1 MTTMPDPLLSI
12 KNLTVVFKTRLGEVP
27 VIDDVSFSIAPS
39 EILGIVG
46 ESGCGKTMTSLAIM
60 RLMPEQGKITS
71 GSIRL
76 SGEDLVVASEARMR
90 GLRGNEISMVFQ
102 EPMTSLN
109 PVFSVGEQIA
119 EVLKAH
125 QGLSKSEAR
134 EHAVELLESVKIPLP
149 SRRANDYPHQLSGG
163 MRQRVMIAI
172 ALACKPKV
180 LIADEPTTALD
191 VTVQAH
197 IFELL
202 HELRDQT
209 GTSIILITH
218 DMASVAE
225 MAERVMVMYAGR
237 KVEEG
242 PVEEILTNPLHPY
255 TQGLIRCVP
264 HLMETISPERQ
275 ELHEIPGIVPP
286 ISHFGR
292 NECLFAP
299 RCSFV
304 GDRCLNQRPLDSKR
318 ASEQLT
324 ACWQENTNFEKVFA

>member
-1 MTTMPDPLLSI
+1 MMPDPLLSI

-27 VIDDVSFSIAPS
+27 VIDDVSFSIAPG

-60 RLMPEQGKITS
+60 RLIPEQGKVTS

-125 QGLSKSEAR
+125 QGLSNSEAR

-202 HELRDQT
+202 HALRDQT

-264 HLMETISPERQ
+264 HLMENISPERQ
-275 ELHEIPGIVPP
+275 DLHEIPGIVPP

-292 NECLFAP
+292 DECLFAP

-304 GDRCLNQRPLDSKR
+304 EDRCLKQRPQDSNR
-318 ASEQLT
+318 ATEHLT
-324 ACWQENTNFEKVFA
+324 ACWQENTNLEKFFV

>member
-1 MTTMPDPLLSI
+1 MTDPLLSI

-27 VIDDVSFSIAPS
+27 VIDDVSFSIAPG

-60 RLMPEQGKITS
+60 RLMPEQGKVTS

-134 EHAVELLESVKIPLP
+134 DHAVELLESVKIPLP

-275 ELHEIPGIVPP
+275 DLHEIPGIVPP

-304 GDRCLNQRPLDSKR
+304 EDRCLNQRPLDSKR
-318 ASEQLT
+318 ASEHLT

>member
-1 MTTMPDPLLSI
+1 MTDPLLSI
-12 KNLTVVFKTRLGEVP
+12 KNLTVIFKTRLGEVP
-27 VIDDVSFSIAPS
+27 VIDDVSFSIAPG
-39 EILGIVG
+39 EIMGIVG

-60 RLMPEQGKITS
+60 RLMPEQGKVTS

-275 ELHEIPGIVPP
+275 DLHEIPGIVPP

-292 NECLFAP
+292 NECMFAP

-304 GDRCLNQRPLDSKR
+304 EDRCLNQRPMDSKR
-318 ASEQLT
+318 ATEHMT

>member
-1 MTTMPDPLLSI
+1 M
-12 KNLTVVFKTRLGEVP
+12 
-27 VIDDVSFSIAPS
+27 
-39 EILGIVG
+39 
-46 ESGCGKTMTSLAIM
+46 
-60 RLMPEQGKITS
+60 
-71 GSIRL
+71 
-76 SGEDLVVASEARMR
+76 VASETRMR

-125 QGLSKSEAR
+125 QGLSKIEAR
-134 EHAVELLESVKIPLP
+134 DHAVELLESVKIPLP

-275 ELHEIPGIVPP
+275 DLHEIPGIVPP

-304 GDRCLNQRPLDSKR
+304 EDRCLNQRPMDSKR
-318 ASEQLT
+318 ATEHMT
-324 ACWQENTNFEKVFA
+324 ACWQENTNF

>member
-1 MTTMPDPLLSI
+1 MTDPLLSI

-27 VIDDVSFSIAPS
+27 VIDDVSFSIAPG

-60 RLMPEQGKITS
+60 RLMPEQGKVTS

-119 EVLKAH
+119 EVLKVH

-134 EHAVELLESVKIPLP
+134 KHAVELLESVKIPLP

-275 ELHEIPGIVPP
+275 DLHEIPGIVPP

-318 ASEQLT
+318 STEHLT
-324 ACWQENTNFEKVFA
+324 ACWQENTNFEKIIA

>member
-1 MTTMPDPLLSI
+1 MPNPLLSV
-12 KNLTVVFKTRLGEVP
+12 KNLTVVFKTRFGEVP
-27 VIDDVSFSIAPS
+27 VIDDVSFSIAPG

-60 RLMPEQGKITS
+60 RLMPEQGIVTS

-76 SGEDLVVASEARMR
+76 SGEDLVLASEARMR
-90 GLRGNEISMVFQ
+90 DLRGNEISMVFQ

-119 EVLKAH
+119 EVLTAH

-134 EHAVELLESVKIPLP
+134 EQAVELLESVKIPLP
-149 SRRANDYPHQLSGG
+149 SRRVNDYPHQLSGG

-172 ALACKPKV
+172 ALACRPKV

-202 HELRDQT
+202 HDLRDQT
-209 GTSIILITH
+209 GTSIVLITH

-242 PVEEILTNPLHPY
+242 PVVEILTNPLHPY
-255 TQGLIRCVP
+255 TQGLIKCVP
-264 HLMETISPERQ
+264 HLMETISLERQ
-275 ELHEIPGIVPP
+275 DLQEIPGIVPP
-286 ISHFGR
+286 IRHFGR

-304 GDRCLNQRPLDSKR
+304 ENRCLNQRPLDSER
-318 ASEQLT
+318 SADHLT
-324 ACWQENTNFEKVFA
+324 ACWVENTNNEKVFA

>member
-1 MTTMPDPLLSI
+1 MTDPLLSI

-27 VIDDVSFSIAPS
+27 VIDDVSFSIAPG

-60 RLMPEQGKITS
+60 RLMPEQGKVTS

-125 QGLSKSEAR
+125 QGLSKIEAR
-134 EHAVELLESVKIPLP
+134 DHAVELLESVKIPLP

-264 HLMETISPERQ
+264 HLMETISPVRQ
-275 ELHEIPGIVPP
+275 DLHEIPGIVPP

-304 GDRCLNQRPLDSKR
+304 EYRCLNQRPLDSKR
-318 ASEQLT
+318 ASEHLT

>member
-1 MTTMPDPLLSI
+1 MPDPLLSI

-27 VIDDVSFSIAPS
+27 VIDDVSFSIAPG
-39 EILGIVG
+39 EIMGIVG

-60 RLMPEQGKITS
+60 RLMPEQGKVTS

-255 TQGLIRCVP
+255 TKGLIRCVP

-275 ELHEIPGIVPP
+275 DLHEIPGIVPP

-304 GDRCLNQRPLDSKR
+304 EDRCLNQRPMDSKR
-318 ASEQLT
+318 ATEHMT
-324 ACWQENTNFEKVFA
+324 ACWQENTNFEKIFV

>member
-1 MTTMPDPLLSI
+1 MTDPLLSI

-27 VIDDVSFSIAPS
+27 VIDDVSFSIAPG

-60 RLMPEQGKITS
+60 RLMPEQGKVTA
-71 GSIRL
+71 GSISL

-119 EVLKAH
+119 EVLRAH

-134 EHAVELLESVKIPLP
+134 EHAVELLKSVKIPLP

-264 HLMETISPERQ
+264 HIMETISPERQ
-275 ELHEIPGIVPP
+275 DLHEIPGIVPP

-304 GDRCLNQRPLDSKR
+304 EDRCLNQRPMDSKR
-318 ASEQLT
+318 ATEHMT
-324 ACWQENTNFEKVFA
+324 ACWQENTNFEKIFA

>member
-1 MTTMPDPLLSI
+1 MPDPLLSV
-12 KNLTVVFKTRLGEVP
+12 KNLTVVFKTRFGEVP
-27 VIDDVSFSIAPS
+27 VIDDVSFSIAPG

-60 RLMPEQGKITS
+60 RLMPEQGIVTS

-76 SGEDLVVASEARMR
+76 SGEDLVFASEARMR
-90 GLRGNEISMVFQ
+90 DLRGNEISMVFQ

-119 EVLKAH
+119 EVLTAH

-134 EHAVELLESVKIPLP
+134 EQAVELLESVKIPLP
-149 SRRANDYPHQLSGG
+149 SRRVNDYPHQLSGG

-202 HELRDQT
+202 HDLRDQT
-209 GTSIILITH
+209 GTSIVLITH
-218 DMASVAE
+218 DIASVAE

-242 PVEEILTNPLHPY
+242 SVEEILTNPLHPY
-255 TQGLIRCVP
+255 TQGLIKCVP
-264 HLMETISPERQ
+264 HLMETISLERQ
-275 ELHEIPGIVPP
+275 DLQEIPGIVPP
-286 ISHFGR
+286 IRHFGR

-304 GDRCLNQRPLDSKR
+304 ENRCLNQRPLDSER
-318 ASEQLT
+318 SADHLT
-324 ACWQENTNFEKVFA
+324 ACWVENTNNEKVFA

>member
-1 MTTMPDPLLSI
+1 MTDPLLSI

-27 VIDDVSFSIAPS
+27 VIDDVSFSIAPG

-60 RLMPEQGKITS
+60 RLMPEQGKVTS

-90 GLRGNEISMVFQ
+90 SLRGNEISMVFQ

-109 PVFSVGEQIA
+109 PVFSGGEQIA

-134 EHAVELLESVKIPLP
+134 DHAVELLESVKIPLP

-275 ELHEIPGIVPP
+275 DLHEIPGIVPP

-304 GDRCLNQRPLDSKR
+304 EDRCLNQRPMDSKR
-318 ASEQLT
+318 ATEHMT
-324 ACWQENTNFEKVFA
+324 ACWQENTNFEKIFA

>member
-1 MTTMPDPLLSI
+1 MPDPILSVE
-12 KNLTVVFKTRLGEVP
+12 NLTVTFKTRFGRIP
-27 VIDDVSFSIAPS
+27 VIDDVSFGIAPG

-60 RLMPEQGKITS
+60 RLMPEQGSVT
-71 GSIRL
+71 GGTIRL
-76 SGEDLVVASEARMR
+76 SGEDLVLASEARMR
-90 GLRGNEISMVFQ
+90 GIRGSEISMIFQ

-119 EVLKAH
+119 EVLCAH
-125 QGLSKSEAR
+125 QGLSKREAKQQ
-134 EHAVELLESVKIPLP
+134 AVRLLEVVKIPLP
-149 SRRANDYPHQLSGG
+149 DRRVNDYPHQLSGG

-202 HELRDQT
+202 QELREQT

-242 PVEEILTNPLHPY
+242 PVQEVLTNPQHPY
-255 TQGLIRCVP
+255 TQGLIACVP
-264 HLMETISPERQ
+264 HLTETISPQRHD
-275 ELHEIPGIVPP
+275 LLEIPGMVPP
-286 ISHFGR
+286 MQHFGR
-292 NECLFAP
+292 NACLFAP
-299 RCSFV
+299 RCKFV
-304 GDRCLNQRPLDSKR
+304 EEHCRNERPVDGER
-318 ASEQLT
+318 AHGHLA
-324 ACWQENTNFEKVFA
+324 ACWVENLNAERALP

>member
-1 MTTMPDPLLSI
+1 MPDPLLSI

-27 VIDDVSFSIAPS
+27 VIDDVSFSIAPG

-60 RLMPEQGKITS
+60 RLMPEQGKVTS

-264 HLMETISPERQ
+264 HLMEKISPERQ
-275 ELHEIPGIVPP
+275 DLHEIPGIVPP

-304 GDRCLNQRPLDSKR
+304 EDRCLNQRPMDSKR
-318 ASEQLT
+318 STEHMT
-324 ACWQENTNFEKVFA
+324 ACWQENTNFEKIFA

>member
-1 MTTMPDPLLSI
+1 MPDPILSVE
-12 KNLTVVFKTRLGEVP
+12 NLTVTFKTRFGRIP
-27 VIDDVSFSIAPS
+27 VIDDVSFGIAPG

-60 RLMPEQGKITS
+60 RLMPEQGSVT
-71 GSIRL
+71 GGTIRL
-76 SGEDLVVASEARMR
+76 SGEDLVLASEARMR
-90 GLRGNEISMVFQ
+90 GIRGSEISMIFQ

-119 EVLKAH
+119 EVLCAH
-125 QGLSKSEAR
+125 QGLSKREAKQQ
-134 EHAVELLESVKIPLP
+134 AVRLLEAVKIPLP
-149 SRRANDYPHQLSGG
+149 DRRVNDYPHQLSGG

-202 HELRDQT
+202 QELREQT

-218 DMASVAE
+218 DIASVAE

-242 PVEEILTNPLHPY
+242 PVREVLTNPQHPY
-255 TQGLIRCVP
+255 TQGLIACVP
-264 HLMETISPERQ
+264 HLTETISPERHD
-275 ELHEIPGIVPP
+275 LLEIPGMVPP
-286 ISHFGR
+286 MQHFGR
-292 NECLFAP
+292 NACLFAP
-299 RCSFV
+299 RCKFV
-304 GDRCLNQRPLDSKR
+304 EEHCRNERPVDGER
-318 ASEQLT
+318 AHGHLA
-324 ACWQENTNFEKVFA
+324 ACWGENLNAERALP

>member
-1 MTTMPDPLLSI
+1 MPDPLLSI
-12 KNLTVVFKTRLGEVP
+12 KNLSVVFKTRLGEVP
-27 VIDDVSFSIAPS
+27 VIDDVSFSIAPG

-60 RLMPEQGKITS
+60 RLMPEQGKVTS

-90 GLRGNEISMVFQ
+90 SLRGNEISMVFQ

-125 QGLSKSEAR
+125 QGLSKIEAR
-134 EHAVELLESVKIPLP
+134 DHAVELLESVKIPLP

-242 PVEEILTNPLHPY
+242 PVEEILINPLHPY

-264 HLMETISPERQ
+264 HLMGTISRIRQ
-275 ELHEIPGIVPP
+275 DLHEIPGIVPP
-286 ISHFGR
+286 INHFGR

-304 GDRCLNQRPLDSKR
+304 EDRCLNQRPMDSKR
-318 ASEQLT
+318 ATEHMT
-324 ACWQENTNFEKVFA
+324 ACWQENTNFEKIFA

>member
-1 MTTMPDPLLSI
+1 MPDPLLSI

-27 VIDDVSFSIAPS
+27 VIDDVSFSIAPG

-60 RLMPEQGKITS
+60 RLMPEQGKVTS

-90 GLRGNEISMVFQ
+90 SLRGNEISMVFQ

-218 DMASVAE
+218 DMASVSE

-275 ELHEIPGIVPP
+275 DLHEIPGIVPP

-304 GDRCLNQRPLDSKR
+304 KDRCHNQRPLDSKR
-318 ASEQLT
+318 ATGHLT
-324 ACWQENTNFEKVFA
+324 ACWQENTNFEKVFS

>member
-1 MTTMPDPLLSI
+1 MPDPLLSV
-12 KNLTVVFKTRLGEVP
+12 KNLTVVFKTRSGEVP
-27 VIDDVSFSIAPS
+27 VIDDVSLSIAPG

-46 ESGCGKTMTSLAIM
+46 ESGCGKTMSWLAII
-60 RLMPEQGKITS
+60 RLMPEQCILTS

-76 SGEDLVVASEARMR
+76 SGEDLVFASESRMR
-90 GLRGNEISMVFQ
+90 NLRGNEISMVFQ

-119 EVLKAH
+119 EVLIAH
-125 QGLSKSEAR
+125 QGSSKSEAR
-134 EHAVELLESVKIPLP
+134 EQAVELLESVKIPLP
-149 SRRANDYPHQLSGG
+149 SRRVNDYPHQISGG

-202 HELRDQT
+202 HDLRDQT
-209 GTSIILITH
+209 GTSIVLITH

-255 TQGLIRCVP
+255 TQGLIKCVP
-264 HLMETISPERQ
+264 HLTETISLERQ
-275 ELHEIPGIVPP
+275 DLQEIPGIVPP
-286 ISHFGR
+286 IRHFGR

-304 GDRCLNQRPLDSKR
+304 ENRCLNQRPLDSER
-318 ASEQLT
+318 SAGHLT
-324 ACWQENTNFEKVFA
+324 ACWVEKTNNEKVFA

>member
-1 MTTMPDPLLSI
+1 MSDPILSV
-12 KNLTVVFKTRLGEVP
+12 KNLTVVFKTRFGEVP
-27 VIDDVSFSIAPS
+27 VIDDVSFSIAPR

-60 RLMPEQGKITS
+60 RLMPEQGIVTS

-76 SGEDLVVASEARMR
+76 SGEDLIIASEARMR
-90 GLRGNEISMVFQ
+90 DLRGNEISMVFQ

-119 EVLKAH
+119 EVLRSH
-125 QGLSKSEAR
+125 QGLSKSEAN
-134 EHAVELLESVKIPLP
+134 EQAVELLESVKIPLP
-149 SRRANDYPHQLSGG
+149 SRRVNDYPHQLSGG

-209 GTSIILITH
+209 GTSIVLITH
-218 DMASVAE
+218 DMASVAQ

-242 PVEEILTNPLHPY
+242 PVEEILINPQHPY
-255 TQGLIRCVP
+255 TQGLIKCVP
-264 HLMETISPERQ
+264 DLMETISLERQ
-275 ELHEIPGIVPP
+275 DLQEIPGIVPP
-286 ISHFGR
+286 INHFGR

-299 RCSFV
+299 RCNFV
-304 GDRCLNQRPLDSKR
+304 EDRCLKQRPLDSRR
-318 ASEQLT
+318 AKDHHT
-324 ACWQENTNFEKVFA
+324 ACWAKNTNNEKVFA

>member
-1 MTTMPDPLLSI
+1 MTDPLLSI

-27 VIDDVSFSIAPS
+27 VIDDVSFSIAPG

-60 RLMPEQGKITS
+60 RLMPEQGKVTS

-275 ELHEIPGIVPP
+275 DLHEIPGIVPP

-304 GDRCLNQRPLDSKR
+304 EDRCLNQRPMDSKR
-318 ASEQLT
+318 ASEHLT

>member
-1 MTTMPDPLLSI
+1 MPDPILSVE
-12 KNLTVVFKTRLGEVP
+12 NLTVTFKTRFGRIP
-27 VIDDVSFSIAPS
+27 VIDDVSFGIAPG

-60 RLMPEQGKITS
+60 RLMPEQGSVT
-71 GSIRL
+71 GGTIRL
-76 SGEDLVVASEARMR
+76 SGEDLVLASEARMR
-90 GLRGNEISMVFQ
+90 GIRGSEISMIFQ

-119 EVLKAH
+119 EVLCAH
-125 QGLSKSEAR
+125 QGLSKREAKQQ
-134 EHAVELLESVKIPLP
+134 AVRLLEAVKIPLP
-149 SRRANDYPHQLSGG
+149 DRRVNDYPHQLSGG

-202 HELRDQT
+202 QELREQT

-242 PVEEILTNPLHPY
+242 PVREVLTNPQHPY
-255 TQGLIRCVP
+255 TQGLIACVP
-264 HLMETISPERQ
+264 HLSETISPQRHD
-275 ELHEIPGIVPP
+275 LLEIPGMVPP
-286 ISHFGR
+286 MQHFGR
-292 NECLFAP
+292 NACLFAP
-299 RCSFV
+299 RCKFV
-304 GDRCLNQRPLDSKR
+304 EEHCRNERPVDGER
-318 ASEQLT
+318 AHGHLA
-324 ACWQENTNFEKVFA
+324 ACWVENLNAERALP

>member
-1 MTTMPDPLLSI
+1 MTDPLLSI

-27 VIDDVSFSIAPS
+27 VIDDVSFSIAPG

-60 RLMPEQGKITS
+60 RLMPEQGKVTS

-76 SGEDLVVASEARMR
+76 SGEDLVVVSEARMR

-275 ELHEIPGIVPP
+275 DLHEIPGIVPP

-304 GDRCLNQRPLDSKR
+304 EDRCLNQRPMDSKR
-318 ASEQLT
+318 ATEHMT
-324 ACWQENTNFEKVFA
+324 ACWQENTNFEKIFA

>member
-1 MTTMPDPLLSI
+1 MPDPLLSI

-27 VIDDVSFSIAPS
+27 VIDDVSFSIAPG

-60 RLMPEQGKITS
+60 RLMPEQGKVTS

-90 GLRGNEISMVFQ
+90 SLRGNEISMVFQ

-275 ELHEIPGIVPP
+275 DLHEIPGIVPP

-304 GDRCLNQRPLDSKR
+304 EDRCLNQRPLDSKR
-318 ASEQLT
+318 ASEHLT

>member
-1 MTTMPDPLLSI
+1 MPDPLLSV
-12 KNLTVVFKTRLGEVP
+12 KNLTVVFKTRFGEVP
-27 VIDDVSFSIAPS
+27 VIDDVSFSIAPG

-60 RLMPEQGKITS
+60 RLMPEQGIVTS

-76 SGEDLVVASEARMR
+76 SGEDLVFASEARMR
-90 GLRGNEISMVFQ
+90 DLRGNEISMVFQ

-119 EVLKAH
+119 EVLIAH

-134 EHAVELLESVKIPLP
+134 EQAVELLESVKIPLP
-149 SRRANDYPHQLSGG
+149 SRRVNDYPHQLSGG

-202 HELRDQT
+202 HDLRDQT

-255 TQGLIRCVP
+255 TQGLIKCVP
-264 HLMETISPERQ
+264 HLMETISLERQ
-275 ELHEIPGIVPP
+275 DLQEIPGIVPP
-286 ISHFGR
+286 IRHFGR

-304 GDRCLNQRPLDSKR
+304 ENRCLNQRPLDSER
-318 ASEQLT
+318 SADHLT
-324 ACWQENTNFEKVFA
+324 ACWVENTNNEKVFA

>member
-1 MTTMPDPLLSI
+1 MPDPLLSV
-12 KNLTVVFKTRLGEVP
+12 KNLTVVFKTRFGEVP
-27 VIDDVSFSIAPS
+27 VIDDVSLSIAPG

-60 RLMPEQGKITS
+60 RLMPEQGIITS

-76 SGEDLVVASEARMR
+76 SGEDLVLASEARMR

-119 EVLKAH
+119 EVLIAH

-134 EHAVELLESVKIPLP
+134 EQAVELLESVKIPLP
-149 SRRANDYPHQLSGG
+149 SRRVNDYPHQLSGG

-202 HELRDQT
+202 HDLRDQT
-209 GTSIILITH
+209 GTSIVLITH

-242 PVEEILTNPLHPY
+242 SVEEILTNPLHPY
-255 TQGLIRCVP
+255 TQGLIKCVP
-264 HLMETISPERQ
+264 HLMETISLERQ
-275 ELHEIPGIVPP
+275 DLQEIPGIVPP
-286 ISHFGR
+286 IRHFGR

-304 GDRCLNQRPLDSKR
+304 EDRCLNQRPRDSER
-318 ASEQLT
+318 SADHLI
-324 ACWQENTNFEKVFA
+324 ACWVEKTNNEKVFA

>member
-1 MTTMPDPLLSI
+1 MPVPLLSV
-12 KNLTVVFKTRLGEVP
+12 KNLTVVFKTRFGEVP
-27 VIDDVSFSIAPS
+27 VIDDVSFSIAPG

-60 RLMPEQGKITS
+60 RLMPEQGIVTS

-76 SGEDLVVASEARMR
+76 SGEDLVFASEARMR
-90 GLRGNEISMVFQ
+90 DLRGNEISMVFQ

-119 EVLKAH
+119 EVLTAH

-134 EHAVELLESVKIPLP
+134 EQAVELLESVKIPLP
-149 SRRANDYPHQLSGG
+149 SRRVNDYPHQLSGG

-202 HELRDQT
+202 HDLRDQT

-242 PVEEILTNPLHPY
+242 PVEEIFTNPLHPY
-255 TQGLIRCVP
+255 TQGLIKCVP
-264 HLMETISPERQ
+264 HLMETISLERQ
-275 ELHEIPGIVPP
+275 DLQEIPGIVPP
-286 ISHFGR
+286 IRHFGR

-304 GDRCLNQRPLDSKR
+304 ENRCLKQRPVDSER
-318 ASEQLT
+318 SADHLT
-324 ACWQENTNFEKVFA
+324 ACWVENTNNEKVFA

>member
-1 MTTMPDPLLSI
+1 MSDPILSVE
-12 KNLTVVFKTRLGEVP
+12 NLTVTFKTRFGRIP
-27 VIDDVSFSIAPS
+27 VIDDVSFGIAPG

-60 RLMPEQGKITS
+60 RLMPEQGSVT
-71 GSIRL
+71 GGTIRL
-76 SGEDLVVASEARMR
+76 SGEDLVLASEARMR
-90 GLRGNEISMVFQ
+90 GIRGSEISMIFQ

-119 EVLKAH
+119 EVLCAH
-125 QGLSKSEAR
+125 QGLSKREAKQQ
-134 EHAVELLESVKIPLP
+134 AVRLLEAVKIPLP
-149 SRRANDYPHQLSGG
+149 DRRVNDYPHQFSGG

-202 HELRDQT
+202 QELREQT

-242 PVEEILTNPLHPY
+242 PVREVLTNPQHPY
-255 TQGLIRCVP
+255 TQGLIACVP
-264 HLMETISPERQ
+264 HLTETISPQRHD
-275 ELHEIPGIVPP
+275 LLEIPGMVPP
-286 ISHFGR
+286 MQHFGR
-292 NECLFAP
+292 NACLFAP
-299 RCSFV
+299 RCKFV
-304 GDRCLNQRPLDSKR
+304 EEHCRNERPVDGER
-318 ASEQLT
+318 AHGHLA
-324 ACWQENTNFEKVFA
+324 ACWVENLNAERALP

>member
-1 MTTMPDPLLSI
+1 MTDPLLSI

-27 VIDDVSFSIAPS
+27 VIDDVSFSIAPG

-60 RLMPEQGKITS
+60 RLMPEQGKVTS

-275 ELHEIPGIVPP
+275 DLHEIPGIVPP

-304 GDRCLNQRPLDSKR
+304 EERCLNQRPMDSKR
-318 ASEQLT
+318 ATDHLT

>member
-1 MTTMPDPLLSI
+1 MTMPDPILSVE
-12 KNLTVVFKTRLGEVP
+12 NLTVTFKTRFGRIP
-27 VIDDVSFSIAPS
+27 VIDDVSFGIAPG

-60 RLMPEQGKITS
+60 RLMPEQGSVT
-71 GSIRL
+71 GGTIRL
-76 SGEDLVVASEARMR
+76 SGEDLVLASEARMR
-90 GLRGNEISMVFQ
+90 GIRGSEISMIFQ

-119 EVLKAH
+119 EVLCAH
-125 QGLSKSEAR
+125 QGLSKREAKQQ
-134 EHAVELLESVKIPLP
+134 AVRLLEAVKIPLP
-149 SRRANDYPHQLSGG
+149 DRRVNDYPHQFSGG

-202 HELRDQT
+202 QELREQT

-218 DMASVAE
+218 DIASVAE

-242 PVEEILTNPLHPY
+242 PVREVLTNPQHPY
-255 TQGLIRCVP
+255 TQGLIACVP
-264 HLMETISPERQ
+264 HLTETISPERHD
-275 ELHEIPGIVPP
+275 LLEIPGMVPP
-286 ISHFGR
+286 MQHFGR
-292 NECLFAP
+292 NACLFAP
-299 RCSFV
+299 RCKFV
-304 GDRCLNQRPLDSKR
+304 EEHCRNERPVDGER
-318 ASEQLT
+318 AHGHLA
-324 ACWQENTNFEKVFA
+324 ACWVENLNAERALP

>member
-1 MTTMPDPLLSI
+1 MTDPLLSI

-27 VIDDVSFSIAPS
+27 VIDDVSFSIAPG

-60 RLMPEQGKITS
+60 RLMPEQGKVTS

-125 QGLSKSEAR
+125 QGLSKIEAR
-134 EHAVELLESVKIPLP
+134 DHAVELLESVKIPLP

-237 KVEEG
+237 KVAEG
-242 PVEEILTNPLHPY
+242 PVEEILTHPLHPY

-264 HLMETISPERQ
+264 HLMGTISRIRQ
-275 ELHEIPGIVPP
+275 DLHGIPGIVPP

-292 NECLFAP
+292 HECLFAP

-304 GDRCLNQRPLDSKR
+304 EDRCLNQRPLDFKR
-318 ASEQLT
+318 TSEHLT

>member
-1 MTTMPDPLLSI
+1 MPVPLLSV
-12 KNLTVVFKTRLGEVP
+12 KNLTVVFKTRFGEVP
-27 VIDDVSFSIAPS
+27 VIDDVSFSIAPG

-60 RLMPEQGKITS
+60 RLMPEQGIVTS

-76 SGEDLVVASEARMR
+76 SGEDLVFASEARMR
-90 GLRGNEISMVFQ
+90 DLRGNEISMVFQ

-119 EVLKAH
+119 EVLTAH

-134 EHAVELLESVKIPLP
+134 EQAVELLESVKIPLP
-149 SRRANDYPHQLSGG
+149 SRRVNDYPHQLSGG

-197 IFELL
+197 IFKLL
-202 HELRDQT
+202 HDLRDQT
-209 GTSIILITH
+209 GTSIVLITH

-242 PVEEILTNPLHPY
+242 SVEEILTNPLHPY
-255 TQGLIRCVP
+255 TQGLIKCVP
-264 HLMETISPERQ
+264 HLMETISLERQ
-275 ELHEIPGIVPP
+275 DLQEIPGIVPP
-286 ISHFGR
+286 IRHFGR

-304 GDRCLNQRPLDSKR
+304 EDRCLNQRPLDSER
-318 ASEQLT
+318 SADHLT
-324 ACWQENTNFEKVFA
+324 ACWVENTNNEKVFA

>member
-1 MTTMPDPLLSI
+1 MPDPLLSV
-12 KNLTVVFKTRLGEVP
+12 KNLTVVFKTRFGEVP
-27 VIDDVSFSIAPS
+27 VIDDVSFSIAPG

-60 RLMPEQGKITS
+60 RLMPEQGIVTS

-76 SGEDLVVASEARMR
+76 SGEDLVFASEARMR

-119 EVLKAH
+119 EVLTAH

-134 EHAVELLESVKIPLP
+134 EQAVELLESVKIPLP
-149 SRRANDYPHQLSGG
+149 SRRVNDYPHQLSGG

-209 GTSIILITH
+209 GTSIVLITH

-242 PVEEILTNPLHPY
+242 SVEEILTNPLHPY
-255 TQGLIRCVP
+255 TQGLIKCVP
-264 HLMETISPERQ
+264 HLMETISLERQ
-275 ELHEIPGIVPP
+275 DLQEIPGIVPP
-286 ISHFGR
+286 IRHFGR

-304 GDRCLNQRPLDSKR
+304 ENRCLNQRPLDSER
-318 ASEQLT
+318 SADHLT
-324 ACWQENTNFEKVFA
+324 ACWVENTNNEKVFA

>member
-1 MTTMPDPLLSI
+1 MTDPLLSI
-12 KNLTVVFKTRLGEVP
+12 KNLTVVFKTRLGDVP
-27 VIDDVSFSIAPS
+27 VIDDVSFSIAPG

-60 RLMPEQGKITS
+60 RLMPEQGKVTS

-264 HLMETISPERQ
+264 HLMETISPDRQ
-275 ELHEIPGIVPP
+275 DLHEIPGIVPP

-304 GDRCLNQRPLDSKR
+304 EDRCLNQRPMDSKR
-318 ASEQLT
+318 ATEHMT
-324 ACWQENTNFEKVFA
+324 ACWQEDNKFEKIFA

>member
-1 MTTMPDPLLSI
+1 MPDPILSVE
-12 KNLTVVFKTRLGEVP
+12 NLTVTFKTRFGRIP
-27 VIDDVSFSIAPS
+27 VIDDVSFGITPG

-60 RLMPEQGKITS
+60 RLMPEQGSVT
-71 GSIRL
+71 GGTIRL
-76 SGEDLVVASEARMR
+76 SGEDLVLASEARMR
-90 GLRGNEISMVFQ
+90 GIRGSEISMIFQ

-119 EVLKAH
+119 EVLCAH
-125 QGLSKSEAR
+125 QGLSKREAKQQ
-134 EHAVELLESVKIPLP
+134 AVRLLEAVKIPLP
-149 SRRANDYPHQLSGG
+149 DRRVNDYPHQFSGG

-202 HELRDQT
+202 QELREQT

-218 DMASVAE
+218 DIASVAE

-242 PVEEILTNPLHPY
+242 PVREVLTNPQHPY
-255 TQGLIRCVP
+255 TQGLIACVP
-264 HLMETISPERQ
+264 HLTETISPERHD
-275 ELHEIPGIVPP
+275 LLEIPGMVPP
-286 ISHFGR
+286 MQHFGR
-292 NECLFAP
+292 NACLFAP
-299 RCSFV
+299 RCKFV
-304 GDRCLNQRPLDSKR
+304 EEHCRNERPVDGER
-318 ASEQLT
+318 AHGHLA
-324 ACWQENTNFEKVFA
+324 ACWVENLNAERALP

>member
-1 MTTMPDPLLSI
+1 MPDPLLSV

-27 VIDDVSFSIAPS
+27 VIDDVSFSIAPG

-60 RLMPEQGKITS
+60 RLMPEQGIVTS
-71 GSIRL
+71 GSIKL
-76 SGEDLVVASEARMR
+76 SGEDLVFASEARMR

-119 EVLKAH
+119 EVLKSH
-125 QGLSKSEAR
+125 QGFSKSEAR

-275 ELHEIPGIVPP
+275 DLHEIPGIVPP

-292 NECLFAP
+292 NQCLFAP

-304 GDRCLNQRPLDSKR
+304 EDRCLNQRPLDSKR
-318 ASEQLT
+318 TSEHLT
-324 ACWQENTNFEKVFA
+324 ACWQENTNFEKFFV